1 MKILLI
7 GREGQVA
14 WELRRSLACVG
25 ETIALD
31 RRSTPALD
39 LTDPDSIRASVRQ
52 IRPGLIVNAGAY
64 TAVDKAEQE
73 NDLAFRVNA
82 LAPGILAE
90 EALNVGAG
98 LIHYSTDYVFP
109 GDGDDDAPY
118 REDDPVGP
126 QNAYGRSKLAGE
138 EAIRQVGVPHFIL
151 RTAWVYGRRGQNF
164 LLTMLRLMRERELV
178 RVVDDQ
184 YGAPTWS
191 RLIAEATALMLAKS
205 TANGRFEP
213 GDRQGIYH
221 LSCDGQTSWHGFACN
236 IRDYSLEK
244 GLLPES
250 AARLEPIPSSEYPTP
265 ARRPKYSVL
274 SNKRLFEEFGLA
286 LPDWDQTLRFCLDE
300 FAYRTKD

>member
-7 GREGQVA
+7 GRDGQVA
-14 WELRRSLACVG
+14 WELRRSLACLG

-31 RRSTPALD
+31 RRSTPVLD
-39 LTDPDSIRASVRQ
+39 LTDPDSIRNSVRQ
-52 IRPGLIVNAGAY
+52 IRPGLIVNAAAY

-73 NDLAFRVNA
+73 NELAFRINA
-82 LAPGILAE
+82 VAPGILAE
-90 EALNVGAG
+90 EALAVGAG

-109 GDGDDDAPY
+109 GDGETPY

-178 RVVDDQ
+178 RIVDDQ

-191 RLIAEATALMLAKS
+191 RLIAETTASMIARS
-205 TANGRFEP
+205 SANNRFEP
-213 GDRQGIYH
+213 GDRQGVYH
-221 LSCDGQTSWHGFACN
+221 LSCGSQTSWYGFACK

-250 AARLEPIPSSEYPTP
+250 AARLEPIPSSDYPTP
-265 ARRPKYSVL
+265 ARRPAFSVL
-274 SNKRLFEEFGLA
+274 SNEKLFQQFGLK
-286 LPDWDQTLRFCLDE
+286 LPNWDQALQLCLSD
-300 FAYRTKD
+300 